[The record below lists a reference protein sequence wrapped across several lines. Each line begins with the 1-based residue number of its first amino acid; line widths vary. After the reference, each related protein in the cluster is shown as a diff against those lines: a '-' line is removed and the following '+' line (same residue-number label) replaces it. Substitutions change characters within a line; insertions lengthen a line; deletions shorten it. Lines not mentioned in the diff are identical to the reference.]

1 MSNSG
6 FGGGGFNRN
15 NNPFG
20 GSGFGGNFPN
30 PFANRSGGRRR
41 ISPLT
46 ITFIVLFVLSSI
58 LISLSGFYADLL
70 WFRSVGFVDVWQTS
84 LFTKISLFIGFGL
97 ATAAIISL
105 NIYLAFRK
113 RPVYVPVSVEADNL
127 ERYRA
132 QLEPIRRLASIGIFL
147 VIFYFAGTAGT
158 RFWQQWLLFRNS
170 TDFGQVDPQFGL
182 DISFFAFKLPMY
194 QALIGWGI
202 STIVLAII
210 AAAAVHYIY
219 GGIRTQV
226 KEERTTVAA
235 RVQLS
240 ILLGLLVLLKA
251 VAYWFDRY
259 ALTLKEGRL
268 ITGLTYSDVN
278 ALLPAK
284 SILAAIAVICSLLFF
299 ANIIRKSWLLPTAG
313 VALMVIASV
322 LIAGVYPAAIQ
333 QFQVK
338 PSESTK
344 EAPFIQRN
352 IDATRDA
359 YGLSKVEVTDYQATV
374 TTSAGQLAN
383 DAATIANIRLM
394 DPNVLSATFRQL
406 QQIKPYYAFADSL
419 DIDRYKIDGKERDV
433 VVAVRELNIDGN
445 PSRNWINDHL
455 VYTHGFGIVG
465 AFGNT
470 VDADGK
476 PTFTVGDIPPTKGL
490 GEFQPRVYFGENVPD
505 YSIIGGP
512 AASNPVELDYPDD
525 NSPNG
530 QKNYTYTGKGGVPM
544 GSLFTRLLFAIKY
557 QEQRI
562 VLSNLINSESKIL
575 FNRNPRER
583 VAKVAPWLTIDG
595 DPYPAIIDGKI
606 LWIIDGY
613 TTSAGYPNSRVVN
626 LANTGDALTSR
637 SNAVSSLDDRNVNY
651 IRNSVKAT
659 VDAYDGTVSLY
670 QWDDKD
676 PVLSTWSKAFPGSVK
691 PRSEISAD
699 LLAHVR
705 YPEDMFRVQ
714 RDILSAYHVT
724 TADAFYGGQDFW
736 RVPLDP
742 SSFGANSA
750 NQPPYY
756 LTMQIPGQSKPTF
769 SLYTPFV
776 PRGGRE
782 NLTALAV
789 VNSDAGDEYGKITVL
804 QLPRSTNIAGPS
816 QVSSNFEA
824 KPEVATSLSLLRQGG
839 SDVVLGNLLTL
850 PVGKG
855 LLYVQPVYV
864 RATGNTAAYPLLQKV
879 LVSFGDQIG
888 FSETLQG
895 ALDQVFGGNSGTTVS
910 DNQQSTSTPG
920 GAGTSQAIRAAISSL
935 QSAYADLEA
944 AQKRLDGAAEDRAR
958 ARVKAAIAALISAQN
973 R

>member
-30 PFANRSGGRRR
+30 PFANRNGGRRR
-41 ISPLT
+41 FSPLT

-84 LFTKISLFIGFGL
+84 LFTKIYLFIGFGL

-455 VYTHGFGIVG
+455 VYTHGFGMVG